1 MLIPIAPGIAFDP
14 REIEENFIRASGPGG
29 QNVNKVSS
37 AVQVRLDLRRAGT
50 LPEAL
55 RERAAALG
63 GRRVT
68 AEGVLVITAQR
79 HRSQDRNRQDALD
92 RVVALLRE
100 AAIRPVIRRDTKPT
114 HAARRR
120 RTDAKVLRGE
130 VKRLRSTPDPD

>member
-14 REIEENFIRASGPGG
+14 REVEESFVRASGPGG

-37 AVQVRLDLRRAGT
+37 AVQVRLDLRRPGT

-55 RERAAALG
+55 RERAEALG

-68 AEGVLVITAQR
+68 ADGVLVITAQR
-79 HRSQDRNRQDALD
+79 HRSQERNRQDALE
-92 RVVALLRE
+92 RIVALLRE
-100 AAIRPVIRRDTKPT
+100 AAVRPVIRRDTKPT
-114 HAARRR
+114 KAARRR

-130 VKRLRSTPDPD
+130 VKRLRAPVRD